1 MRRQSLSG
9 CFSVALAVVLGA
21 TTAVNATDF
30 AVPSGNFAAGSSW
43 TGGVAPGVNDYAVID
58 NGGTATILAN
68 DVINIS
74 GLQAGEAASTTGML
88 VMNGGT
94 VNVNPTDSNP
104 GDNAV
109 AIGEFG
115 VGTFMMNGGTINL
128 GSLTGPDFDF
138 HVGKSSM
145 GSTMTMTGGTIN
157 LGSAFRVARGQDANA
172 SATVSLLGGEI
183 NVGSGIVV
191 ARSDNSDTNTA
202 DGTFIVGGTGKFIS
216 GNDLGEGNPNGVTD
230 EGYFSIGN
238 RIKASGHV
246 TVKDTGIVKSL
257 RLTGRQ
263 GHGDLTIQDNGQ
275 FMVVNTLGAT
285 GNAPGLYNSYL
296 GGGSSSNGDGGDG
309 NSGVYSLSLKG
320 HGLLDINANASG
332 RDETRPELQGFILGR
347 GNSTATATIQDSATL
362 NVHQRFII
370 GGLGATAVLNG
381 FDGQA
386 APGTDPGGTATVT
399 MTGGTVSAD
408 QLIVGGS
415 GTGTLN
421 VSGGVVKTQA
431 YNDTFDPTANA
442 GSGSATASV
451 NSIRIGMLQGSTGMM
466 NLSGNANV
474 STGGDLS
481 IGQYGTGTLKVTG
494 GSASILAQNVFV
506 QKFAGSSGTL
516 IAEITGASQTPV
528 RANESVKINGG
539 TFQILPTAVPNTGAY
554 LWDILD
560 ANVDGKGTGTLSG
573 TFTTVTL
580 PGPDAEGRHYTAI
593 YEPTK
598 FLVGLALPG
607 DANFDG
613 KVDFTDLVTLARN
626 YGLKNANWLQG
637 NFDGDGTV
645 DFGDLVAL
653 ARNYG
658 RVPTAAQLATLDPSF
673 QAAVEQAFAQVPE
686 PTALGTLA
694 LAGLMLR
701 RRHR

>member
-9 CFSVALAVVLGA
+9 CFYIALVVVLVGA
-21 TTAVNATDF
+21 AAANATDF
-30 AVPSGNFAAGSSW
+30 AVQSGNFSAGSSW
-43 TGGVAPGVNDYAVID
+43 TGGAAPGANDYAVID
-58 NGGTATILAN
+58 NGGTATILPN

-74 GLQAGEAASTTGML
+74 GLQAGEAAGTTGML

-94 VNVNPTDSNP
+94 VNVNPTDGNP
-104 GDNAV
+104 GDNAI

-115 VGTFMMNGGTINL
+115 VGTFQMNGGTINL
-128 GSLTGPDFDF
+128 GSLTSPDFDF

-172 SATVSLLGGEI
+172 SATVTLMGGEI

-191 ARSDNSDTNTA
+191 ARSDNADTNTA

-216 GNDLGEGNPNGVTD
+216 GNDLGEGNPSGVTD

-246 TVKDTGIVKSL
+246 TVKDTGLVKSL

-285 GNAPGLYNSYL
+285 GGGGLYNSYL

-309 NSGVYSLSLKG
+309 NSGVYSLTLKG

-332 RDETRPELQGFILGR
+332 RDETRPELQGFTLAR

-370 GGLGATAVLNG
+370 GGMGASANLNG
-381 FDGQA
+381 FDGQS
-386 APGTDPGGTATVT
+386 APGTDPGGTATVN
-399 MTGGTVSAD
+399 MTGGTISAD

-415 GTGTLN
+415 GTGTLS
-421 VSGGVVKTQA
+421 VSGGTVKTQA
-431 YNDTFDPTANA
+431 YNETFDPTANG
-442 GSGSATASV
+442 GSGSGTTSV
-451 NSIRIGMLQGSTGMM
+451 NSIRIGMLQGSTGTM
-466 NLSGNANV
+466 NVSGTANV

-481 IGQYGTGTLKVTG
+481 IGQYGSGTLKVTG
-494 GSASILAQNVFV
+494 GSASVLAQNVFV
-506 QKFAGSSGTL
+506 QKFAGGSGTL
-516 IAEITGASQTPV
+516 IAEITGATQTPV
-528 RANESVKINGG
+528 RANESVTINGG
-539 TFQILPTAVPNTGAY
+539 TFQLLPTNVPTTGAY

-560 ANVDGKGTGTLSG
+560 ANTNGKGTGTLTGAFS
-573 TFTTVTL
+573 TLTL
-580 PGPDAEGRHYTAI
+580 PGPDAEGRHFTAI

-607 DANFDG
+607 DTNFDG
-613 KVDFTDLVTLARN
+613 KVDFSDLVTLARN
-626 YGLKNANWLQG
+626 YGAKNANWLQG

-645 DFGDLVAL
+645 DFGDLVTL

-658 RVPTAAQLATLDPSF
+658 KVPTPAQLAAFDPSF
-673 QAAVEQAFAQVPE
+673 QAAVEQAFGQVPE
-686 PTALGTLA
+686 PAGMGLVALV
-694 LAGLMLR
+694 GLMLR
-701 RRHR
+701 RRGR

>member
-1 MRRQSLSG
+1 MRGQNLSG
-9 CFSVALAVVLGA
+9 RICVALAVVL
-21 TTAVNATDF
+21 TAAAAANATDF
-30 AVPSGNFAAGSSW
+30 AVQSGNFSAGSSW
-43 TGGVAPGVNDYAVID
+43 TGGTAPGPNDYAVID
-58 NGGTATILAN
+58 NGGAATILPN

-74 GLQAGEAASTTGML
+74 GLQAGEAAGKTGML

-94 VNVNPTDSNP
+94 VNVNPTDGNP
-104 GDNAV
+104 GDNAI

-115 VGTFMMNGGTINL
+115 VGTFQMNGGTINL
-128 GSLTGPDFDF
+128 GSLTSPDFDF
-138 HVGKSSM
+138 HVGKSSI

-172 SATVSLLGGEI
+172 SATVTLMGGEI
-183 NVGSGIVV
+183 NVGSGIVI
-191 ARSDNSDTNTA
+191 ARSDNGDTNTA

-216 GNDLGEGNPNGVTD
+216 GNDLGEGNANGVTD

-263 GHGDLTIQDNGQ
+263 GHADLTVQDNGQ

-285 GNAPGLYNSYL
+285 GNAPALYNSYL
-296 GGGSSSNGDGGDG
+296 GGGDNSNGDGSDGD
-309 NSGVYSLSLKG
+309 SGVYSLTLKG
-320 HGLLDINANASG
+320 HGLLDIDANASG
-332 RDETRPELQGFILGR
+332 RDQTRPELQGFIMAR
-347 GNSTATATIQDSATL
+347 GNSTATATIQDNATL

-370 GGLGATAVLNG
+370 GGLGASANLNG

-386 APGTDPGGTATVT
+386 MPGTDPGGTATVT
-399 MTGGTVSAD
+399 MTGGTISAD

-415 GTGTLN
+415 GSGTLS
-421 VSGGVVKTQA
+421 VSGGTVKTQA
-431 YNDTFDPTANA
+431 YNDTFDPTGNG
-442 GSGSATASV
+442 GSGSATTSV
-451 NSIRIGMLQGSTGMM
+451 NSIRIGMLQGSTGTMVI
-466 NLSGNANV
+466 SGTANV

-481 IGQYGTGTLKVTG
+481 IGQYGSGTLKVTG
-494 GSASILAQNVFV
+494 GSASILAQNIFV

-516 IAEITGASQTPV
+516 VAEITGATQTPI
-528 RANESVKINGG
+528 RANESVTINGG
-539 TFQILPTAVPNTGAY
+539 TFQLLPTNVPTTGAY

-560 ANVDGKGTGTLSG
+560 ANTDGKGTGTLTG
-573 TFTTVTL
+573 TFSTL
-580 PGPDAEGRHYTAI
+580 MLPSPDAEGRHYTAI

-607 DANFDG
+607 DTNFDG
-613 KVDFTDLVTLARN
+613 KVDFADLVTLARN
-626 YGLKNANWLQG
+626 YGAKNATWLQG

-645 DFGDLVAL
+645 DFGDLVTL

-658 RVPTAAQLATLDPSF
+658 KVPTAAQLAAFDPSF

-686 PTALGTLA
+686 P
-694 LAGLMLR
+694 AGLGLLAVAALILR
-701 RRHR
+701 RGNR